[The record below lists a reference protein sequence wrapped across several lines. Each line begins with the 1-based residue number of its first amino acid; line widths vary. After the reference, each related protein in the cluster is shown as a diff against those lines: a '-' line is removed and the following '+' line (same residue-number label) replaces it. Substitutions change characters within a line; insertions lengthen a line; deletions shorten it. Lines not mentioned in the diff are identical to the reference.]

1 MQSGINFLL
10 LSFVILFSAV
20 SCSSMPKKTIDTK
33 GSYSWNRESFEIN
46 PENQSFTAEGE
57 VTMWID
63 NVRFKG
69 KFNGDYQILSSASN
83 KWRMMIT
90 GPFNVSVATVIINGM
105 AAHIFH
111 DGIWESKPW
120 PEISGGLFNAD
131 VDGDIF
137 SVMLGGRFK
146 FEGVCA
152 RIDES
157 SKLCKM
163 NEVYYRQSGAEITE
177 ILSGDLSIIRENGSW
192 KGVRKG
198 KYTFI
203 FTNKKLETGSFNES
217 LFGLPKEERDEFE
230 DI

>member
-1 MQSGINFLL
+1 MHCRYFLFL
-10 LSFVILFSAV
+10 FVFFIAV
-20 SCSSMPKKTIDTK
+20 SCTTMPKRTIDTT
-33 GSYSWNRESFEIN
+33 GSYSWDKESFELN
-46 PENQSFTAEGE
+46 PEHQSFTAEGE

-69 KFNGDYQILSSASN
+69 KFNGDYQILSSARD
-83 KWRMMIT
+83 KWRMIIT
-90 GPFNVSVATVIINGM
+90 GPFNISVATVIINGM
-105 AAHIFH
+105 SAHVFH

-137 SVMLGGRFK
+137 SVILGGRFN
-146 FEGVCA
+146 FSGECA
-152 RIDES
+152 KTGDN

-163 NEVYYRQSGAEITE
+163 NEVYYRFTDSEIVE
-177 ILSGDLSIIRENGSW
+177 ILSGDLSIIRKDGLWS
-192 KGVRKG
+192 GVRKG

-203 FTNKKLETGSFNES
+203 FKNSKLESGTQFDDS
-217 LFGLPKEERDEFE
+217 LFGLPKEEKDAFD